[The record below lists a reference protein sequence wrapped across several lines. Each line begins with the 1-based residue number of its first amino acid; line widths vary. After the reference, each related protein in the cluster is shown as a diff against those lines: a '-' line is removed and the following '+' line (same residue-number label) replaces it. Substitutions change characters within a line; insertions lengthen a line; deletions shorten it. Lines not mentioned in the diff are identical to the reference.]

1 MKINPYFEVK
11 GKTYEIKRTRYLET
25 EYDRITSS
33 SKLSAE
39 QESLFA
45 DYIKLESEY
54 NEIIEKFKN
63 AKDDYFANVLDKE
76 KKEIYLAFKEL
87 SDDKYKEIK
96 DFNVNNPE
104 FSLNNIQKMAYENG
118 VKLLYVALQEQHS
131 LSEEQARL
139 VWEDFVEH
147 LGTQVAMEWILLMVQ
162 TLFEK
167 DEEDENPFLK
177 QAKAK
182 AIQQMEHR
190 NGLRKIK
197 K

>member
-63 AKDDYFANVLDKE
+63 AKDDYFATDND
-76 KKEIYLAFKEL
+76 
-87 SDDKYKEIK
+87 SH
-96 DFNVNNPE
+96 
-104 FSLNNIQKMAYENG
+104 NITWLVPNSQKN
-118 VKLLYVALQEQHS
+118 
-131 LSEEQARL
+131 
-139 VWEDFVEH
+139 
-147 LGTQVAMEWILLMVQ
+147 AMEPIIIELKPGCVLTKDMPHEGQEFGYVLKGKVVVVVGNKPYKVKSGETFYYDTNKVHYIKKLVNFWKIAD
-162 TLFEK
+162 LFE
-167 DEEDENPFLK
+167 FF
-177 QAKAK
+177 
-182 AIQQMEHR
+182 R
-190 NGLRKIK
+190 
-197 K
+197 